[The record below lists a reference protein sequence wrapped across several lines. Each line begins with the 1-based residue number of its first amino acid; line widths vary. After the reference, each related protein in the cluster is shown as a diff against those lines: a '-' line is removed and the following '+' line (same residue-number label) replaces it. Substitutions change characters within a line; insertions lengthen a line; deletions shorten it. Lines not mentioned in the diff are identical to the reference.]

1 MNMKTI
7 EQIIN
12 LIEQQK
18 SFVLEAGAGSGKT
31 YTLIQTINYL
41 IEKKGND
48 IKFRNQKIVCITYTN
63 VAKNE
68 ILERLE
74 NNSIV
79 LVSTIH
85 EFLWSCIKPYNKQ
98 LVIELDKLNTLKHN
112 INPDKFQLGLIDRI
126 TEVLYDDSSYRE
138 FEKGQL
144 HHDDVITLSKQ
155 MFECYPLLSK
165 MIADKFPY
173 ILVDEYQDTAVE
185 TISALINSLLQNN
198 KKKLL
203 MGFYG
208 DSYQKIYD
216 TGVGS
221 LQPFVEKDKL
231 SLVTKEENYRSS
243 ENVVKLLNKIRSNIN
258 QKIPNDVKR
267 KKGNVTFINCV
278 NRPKGSK
285 EKVLDYENSLIPQKE
300 EDFSKVVQKLES
312 HGWNFGEDSED
323 KILIITNNRVA
334 QRAGFGDL
342 YKIFSMRYGEGANE
356 ALLKRQNAFS
366 SFFIGSIDKKTSKE
380 RDVGIEHLISYWLK
394 KNYNNVF
401 QFLKRN
407 SRTSTSSLSLN
418 AHSDKKKIRDSIEIL
433 NTLCI
438 SNTVIN
444 VFNYVLENSLLFLP
458 KYIVDFQNKIDV
470 DIASIED
477 NENRERIQKDKKFYN
492 DLMHLPY
499 IQFRNLFEHIQNH
512 TVFSTKHGTKGE
524 EYRNVLLIIDDTS
537 WKQKYNF
544 QNFLNDTEGDKERKL
559 RTQNLFYVSCSR
571 AKENLVILSLSEMN
585 QEAMSKIREWFID
598 GAVYSIDEYLV
609 HT

>member
-1 MNMKTI
+1 MKTI
-7 EQIIN
+7 EQITN

-74 NNSIV
+74 NNPIV
-79 LVSTIH
+79 VVSTIH

-155 MFECYPLLSK
+155 MFESYPLLSK

-185 TISALINSLLQNN
+185 TISAFIDSLLQNN
-198 KKKLL
+198 KKSLL

-243 ENVVKLLNKIRSNIN
+243 ENVVKLLNKIRSNIV
-258 QKIPNDVKR
+258 QKIPDDVKR
-267 KKGNVTFINCV
+267 KKGNVTFVNCV
-278 NRPKGSK
+278 NIPKGSK
-285 EKVLDYENSLIPQKE
+285 EKVSDYENSLIPQKE
-300 EDFSKVVQKLES
+300 EDYSKVVHKLES
-312 HGWNFGEDSED
+312 QGWNFGEDSED
-323 KILIITNNRVA
+323 KILIIANSRVA

-394 KNYNNVF
+394 KDYNNVL

-407 SRTSTSSLSLN
+407 SRTSNSSLCLN
-418 AHSDKKKIRDSIEIL
+418 THSDKKKIGDSIEIL

-438 SNTVIN
+438 SNTVMN

-458 KYIVDFQNKIDV
+458 KYIVDFQKKIDV

-477 NENRERIQKDKKFYN
+477 NEHREKIEKDKKFYN
-492 DLMHLPY
+492 NLMQLPY

-544 QNFLNDTEGDKERKL
+544 QDFINDTEVNKDRKL